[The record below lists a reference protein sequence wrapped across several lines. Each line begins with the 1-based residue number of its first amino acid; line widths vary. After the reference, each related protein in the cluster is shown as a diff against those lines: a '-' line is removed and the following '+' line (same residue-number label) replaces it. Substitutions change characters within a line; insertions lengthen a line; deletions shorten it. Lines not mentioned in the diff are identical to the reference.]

1 MFQYHT
7 ASFRSYILLGRGFI
21 LREKVVKIQH
31 KMKTTREIWKKLR
44 NRDFLLIYHEK
55 PYYT

>member
-55 PYYT
+55 L